1 MNEGTLAYI
10 FVCIA
15 CIMLCTGWRQQIIGD
30 LPARAAWLWL
40 IGWLLLAWHPARLQ
54 LGVPVS
60 LSAGIAIVAS
70 VAIWAS
76 RARTRGTVY
85 YGMACACICAMLW
98 IWTKKMYAFDPVM
111 YAWHPMWDA
120 PIITG
125 VFAGLAN
132 RAIGQHWLVLAAGL
146 AGGEAALLASSPA
159 AGLAVGT
166 YGWWDGYYAALAIAI
181 AVSSLQLAIAFLYR
195 RLQSRLLSWRD
206 RGSYREG
213 AEQ

>member
-1 MNEGTLAYI
+1 MNEGTLSYI

-15 CIMLCTGWRQQIIGD
+15 CIMLCTGWRQQIIGE

-40 IGWLLLAWHPARLQ
+40 IGWLLLVGHPGQLQ
-54 LGVPVS
+54 LGVPIS
-60 LSAGIAIVAS
+60 FSAAIALF
-70 VAIWAS
+70 VAIAVWARS
-76 RARTRGTVY
+76 QAQGMAL

-98 IWTKKMYAFDPVM
+98 VWSKKMYAFDPVM
-111 YAWHPMWDA
+111 YAWHPVWDA

-146 AGGEAALLASSPA
+146 GGGEAALVASSPA
-159 AGLAVGT
+159 AGVAVGT
-166 YGWWDGYYAALAIAI
+166 YGWWDSFYAALAIAI
-181 AVSSLQLAIAFLYR
+181 TVSSLQLAVAFVYR
-195 RLQSRLLSWRD
+195 RLQARLLSWWG

-213 AEQ
+213 TGQ